1 MSLRAPSARGTLLSS
16 QAACRRASPES
27 GGRKRPANVP
37 VLLAFLS
44 PCPGQAP
51 LLETVAS
58 SGKKELFREK
68 EKKGGR
74 VASRDQGRGRQ
85 KEKKWPREV
94 RESVR
99 TKKVS
104 RDLVPAIMKL

>member
-1 MSLRAPSARGTLLSS
+1 MLS
-16 QAACRRASPES
+16 
-27 GGRKRPANVP
+27 RPAERSYTTF
-37 VLLAFLS
+37 LLLGTKTHLF
-44 PCPGQAP
+44 AP
-51 LLETVAS
+51 NKPRPLDS
-58 SGKKELFREK
+58 KN
-68 EKKGGR
+68 KGGR